1 MKVITTGVTV
11 PACYLVTSL
20 GNNNNNINLGRQ
32 NNGKIFLEGKE
43 RKDHFVFPVPKTPVV
58 LFHGVMDP
66 FILSGG
72 HAAGLFLFCF
82 VPVSQLTPIE
92 GISFS
97 NGGTRR

>member
-1 MKVITTGVTV
+1 MERFFWREKK
-11 PACYLVTSL
+11 
-20 GNNNNNINLGRQ
+20 
-32 NNGKIFLEGKE
+32 GKTILF
-43 RKDHFVFPVPKTPVV
+43 FPVPKTPVV

-92 GISFS
+92 GIFFLMEAPVDRGHSLIYIDS
-97 NGGTRR
+97 GSLDAWNNAVLRDSGSE